1 MATRS
6 RHLPNYI
13 LIRWH
18 FFGLCVL
25 SLVCVFVIALLT
37 RAELRLSGRVL
48 GAGDSGDL
56 AKIFE
61 LHDCSSVDK
70 VQDDEE
76 TRLHVV
82 SCEPY
87 DYLVTSEMGDGEWEV
102 KGVERLH

>member
-1 MATRS
+1 MATKS
-6 RHLPNYI
+6 RHLPNYV

-48 GAGDSGDL
+48 GAGDGGDL

-61 LHDCSSVDK
+61 LHDCSDVDK
-70 VQDDEE
+70 VQDDGE

-87 DYLVTSEMGDGEWEV
+87 DYLVTSERQGVEWGV
-102 KGVERLH
+102 VGVERLH